1 MKKQGNQSR
10 FPPTRET
17 LMADE
22 IMTQEEAE
30 KITFREIDVK
40 ELEASIPLV
49 RETVESLEEAKKISP
64 ELLRSVINI

>member
-1 MKKQGNQSR
+1 
-10 FPPTRET
+10 
-17 LMADE
+17 MADE